1 MDTLGYIITDRK
13 MNDIESF
20 VGQVKDISEA
30 DPTKPILIVG
40 WENAKA
46 HEGYKSILEKQLAP
60 NVFWTFKKSESR
72 SDFEQD
78 LRDFYHHIFVNI
90 VNSIDYYYINIMIL
104 GYNKLKKL
112 YNIFNSKER
121 KNIYISDGILYT
133 MYDGKIIGV
142 SLDILEYCGVKR
154 DKVLSLLSSN
164 PSNKIYDNSA
174 KWLIKFGRYLG
185 NKKYVIPYF
194 ISS

>member
-1 MDTLGYIITDRK
+1 MGTLGYIITDRK

-20 VGQVKDISEA
+20 VEQVKDISEA
-30 DPTKPILIVG
+30 DSTKPILIVG
-40 WENAKA
+40 WENAKQ
-46 HEGYKSILEKQLAP
+46 HEGYKSILEKKLAP
-60 NVFWTFKKSESR
+60 GVFWTFKKSESR

-78 LRDFYHHIFVNI
+78 LRVFYHYIFVNI

-104 GYNKLKKL
+104 GYSKLKKL

-133 MYDGKIIGV
+133 MYDGKVIGV

-154 DKVLSLLSSN
+154 DKVLALLSSN

>member
-1 MDTLGYIITDRK
+1 
-13 MNDIESF
+13 
-20 VGQVKDISEA
+20 
-30 DPTKPILIVG
+30 
-40 WENAKA
+40 
-46 HEGYKSILEKQLAP
+46 
-60 NVFWTFKKSESR
+60 
-72 SDFEQD
+72 
-78 LRDFYHHIFVNI
+78 
-90 VNSIDYYYINIMIL
+90 
-104 GYNKLKKL
+104 
-112 YNIFNSKER
+112 
-121 KNIYISDGILYT
+121 